1 MTTMSR
7 LHERCKNWFDPED
20 WQQSHSVLSRLRC
33 IPALLT
39 NRRGAIV
46 SGNEVRQQAINAVTN
61 RATTATTTGGPLSEI
76 WATDVFS
83 LATMEESLSKNAFKA
98 MKKTVQTG
106 APLDAATADIVAAA
120 MKDWALQ
127 KGVKFFSHIFFPM
140 TNITAEKHDGFIVTN
155 SDGNAITEFTG
166 SLLIKGE
173 PDGSSFP
180 NGSLRATNSARGY
193 TAWDPTSPVYV
204 MNTANGATLM
214 IPSVFFSWTGEAL
227 DKKIPLL
234 RSNTA
239 MDTAAQRVLTLMG
252 ETEIETL
259 NSSCGAEQ
267 EYFLIDANFA
277 NARPDLLLTGRTLFG
292 APSPKGQEFDDHYF
306 GAIPE
311 RVQVFMQD
319 FEDQL
324 FRLGI
329 PAKTHHNEVAPGQ
342 FELAPY
348 FEAANVAADHQQL
361 MMTVMKA
368 TAKKHGFVCLLHEK
382 PFAGV
387 NGSGK
392 HVNWSVG
399 NSTQGNL
406 LDPGNTPHDNLH
418 FLLFCGAVIRGV
430 HLYGPLLRAV
440 IASAANDHRLGA
452 NEAPPAILSVYLGD
466 QLEAVF
472 NDIKD
477 GNIAASNDGGQ
488 MDLGLSQILPF
499 TRDPGDRNRTSPFA
513 FTGNR
518 FEFRAVGSSQSV
530 SGPLVAMN
538 TMLADSLDW
547 IADKL
552 KIEFDGGA
560 SPETAVATVLKELME
575 LHGQVIFG
583 GDGYSSEW
591 HTEAV
596 EVRGLRNIPNT
607 ADALPAFL
615 DEAVIGLF
623 ERTGVLSPTELESRY
638 EVYAEQ
644 YILSIG
650 VEAKTTAELAKTV
663 LYPAAMAYVSDLATS
678 ISGAA
683 AIGVE
688 FNSSPVKVIAG
699 EANSLI
705 AAVEALETAMK
716 LHDFADT
723 EAHMQYCAGTILGLM
738 GTVRTHADALEAEV
752 ADEYWPLP
760 KYREMLFIK

>member
-1 MTTMSR
+1 M
-7 LHERCKNWFDPED
+7 
-20 WQQSHSVLSRLRC
+20 
-33 IPALLT
+33 
-39 NRRGAIV
+39 
-46 SGNEVRQQAINAVTN
+46 SGNEVRQQAINEVTN
-61 RATTATTTGGPLSEI
+61 RTATVTTTEC
-76 WATDVFS
+76 
-83 LATMEESLSKNAFKA
+83 LSKNAFKA

-127 KGVKFFSHIFFPM
+127 KGVKFFSHVFFPL

-155 SDGNAITEFTG
+155 AEGNAITEFTG

-180 NGSLRATNSARGY
+180 NGSLRMTNAARGY
-193 TAWDPTSPVYV
+193 TAWDPTSPAYV
-204 MNTANGATLM
+204 MHTPNGATLM
-214 IPSVFFSWTGEAL
+214 IPSVFFSWTGESL

-252 ETEIETL
+252 ETDIDTL

-277 NARPDLLLTGRTLFG
+277 NAR
-292 APSPKGQEFDDHYF
+292 
-306 GAIPE
+306 
-311 RVQVFMQD
+311 D
-319 FEDQL
+319 FEDKL
-324 FRLGI
+324 YRLGI

-342 FELAPY
+342 FEIAPY

-361 MMTVMKA
+361 MMTIMKA
-368 TAKKHGFVCLLHEK
+368 TAKEHGFMCLLHEK
-382 PFAGV
+382 PFAGI

-406 LDPGNTPHDNLH
+406 LDPGTTPHENLN

-472 NDIKD
+472 NDIKE
-477 GNIAASNDGGQ
+477 GNVAVSSDGGV

-552 KIEFDGGA
+552 EAELGGGK
-560 SPETAVATVLKELME
+560 SQVEAVAAVLQELMQ
-575 LHGQVIFG
+575 LHGNVIFG
-583 GDGYSSEW
+583 GDGYSSDW
-591 HTEAV
+591 HTMAV
-596 EVRGLRNIPNT
+596 EERGLRNIPTT
-607 ADALPAFL
+607 ADALPAL
-615 DEAVIGLF
+615 ADESVIALF
-623 ERTGVLSPTELESRY
+623 ERTGVLSPVELESRY
-638 EVYAEQ
+638 EVYSEQ

-650 VEAKTTAELAKTV
+650 VEAKTTAEIAKTM
-663 LYPAAMAYVSDLATS
+663 LYPAAMAYVSDLVGS
-678 ISGAA
+678 INGAA
-683 AIGVE
+683 
-688 FNSSPVKVIAG
+688 SIA
-699 EANSLI
+699 SRSTRI
-705 AAVEALETAMK
+705 
-716 LHDFADT
+716 
-723 EAHMQYCAGTILGLM
+723 
-738 GTVRTHADALEAEV
+738 R
-752 ADEYWPLP
+752 
-760 KYREMLFIK
+760 